1 MEGSTWSYCRHDD
14 LLAFDIIIFQ
24 CAWLADLIATSL
36 LRERSSS
43 STATYCPSYLKTLDA
58 VVSHVQLCDDQL
70 LLKHQRQ
77 QWVALSPV
85 TIKQNRWMVY
95 TQTSPKVWLG
105 TAI

>member
-1 MEGSTWSYCRHDD
+1 M
-14 LLAFDIIIFQ
+14 
-24 CAWLADLIATSL
+24 
-36 LRERSSS
+36 
-43 STATYCPSYLKTLDA
+43 
-58 VVSHVQLCDDQL
+58 SHVQLCDDQL